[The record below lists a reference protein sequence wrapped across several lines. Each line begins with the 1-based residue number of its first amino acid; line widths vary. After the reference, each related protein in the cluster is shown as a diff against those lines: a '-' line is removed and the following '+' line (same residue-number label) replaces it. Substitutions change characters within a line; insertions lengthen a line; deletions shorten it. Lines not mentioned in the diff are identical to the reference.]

1 MNPPRLV
8 LDTNV
13 VLSALLFSSSALAWL
28 RRAWQAKTIRPLASR
43 ETTMELIRVLAYPK
57 FRLTAS
63 EREDLLADYLPFC
76 ETVAVPDGIEVPV
89 CRDPL
94 DRPFPELAV
103 AGKADWLVTGDN
115 DLLVLAP
122 DSSVPIVTP
131 ATLRETLGASMTND
145 PPS

>member
-8 LDTNV
+8 LATNV

-63 EREDLLADYLPFC
+63 EREDLLADFLPFC
-76 ETVAVPDGIEVPV
+76 ETVAVPTGIEVPV
-89 CRDPL
+89 YRDPQ
-94 DRPFPELAV
+94 DRPFLELAV
-103 AGKADWLVTGDN
+103 AGKTDCLVTGDN

-122 DSSVPIVTP
+122 DFSVPIVAP
-131 ATLRETLGASMTND
+131 AALREILDAILTVDS
-145 PPS
+145 SS